1 LRYEAITFST
11 SRTASEETVVCGVR
25 IAAGTPVGFCLPA
38 ASRDPVRYDRPM
50 VFDVRR
56 PNPAP
61 PTFGA
66 GMHYCIGAALARIE
80 LEELM
85 HSVNRLTSSI
95 DAVAEPQWMPF
106 AYIRRYESFQ
116 LSLRG

>member
-1 LRYEAITFST
+1 
-11 SRTASEETVVCGVR
+11 
-25 IAAGTPVGFCLPA
+25 
-38 ASRDPVRYDRPM
+38 M
-50 VFDVRR
+50 VFHVRR

-66 GMHYCIGAALARIE
+66 GIHYCIGAALAHIE

-85 HSVNRLTSSI
+85 QSVNRLTSSI

-116 LSLRG
+116 LSLQG